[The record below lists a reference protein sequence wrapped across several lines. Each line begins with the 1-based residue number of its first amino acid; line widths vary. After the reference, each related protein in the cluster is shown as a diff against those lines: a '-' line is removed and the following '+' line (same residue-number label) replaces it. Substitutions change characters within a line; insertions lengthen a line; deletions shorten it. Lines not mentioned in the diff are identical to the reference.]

1 MYYIKNVIYLVR
13 VNNGNMKI
21 PRLRP
26 NIMETIAFT
35 KSYNLGRWKQKNMR
49 LDNNRQM
56 LYGENNGTIK

>member
-13 VNNGNMKI
+13 VNMKI